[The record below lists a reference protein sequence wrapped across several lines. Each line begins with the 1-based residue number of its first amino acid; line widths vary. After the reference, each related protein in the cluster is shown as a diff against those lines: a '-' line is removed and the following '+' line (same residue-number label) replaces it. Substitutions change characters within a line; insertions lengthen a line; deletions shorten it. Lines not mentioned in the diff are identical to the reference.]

1 MKLYIEKG
9 VIIITLKV
17 SALASGSSGNSIY
30 IESEEKKI
38 LIDAGLSGKAIN
50 RRLEKIDR
58 QVEDIDL
65 ILVTHEHNDHV
76 HGVGVLARKCDIPI
90 YATAGT
96 WAKAEEKIGNIKG
109 SQQKEIKQKEF
120 TLGDCKIR
128 PFAISHDA
136 QEPVGYRIKSSS
148 AQIAV
153 ATDTGEI
160 TPEVQEH
167 VKGSDLVVLE
177 SNHDLEM
184 LKIGPYPW
192 HLKKRIM
199 GEEGHLS
206 NDDAAAFAVELAQNS
221 VQRILLA
228 HLSQDNNVPEL
239 AFLTIKNMLIEADIE
254 LGTDLEL
261 SFAHQDEVSP
271 LFTIE

>member
-1 MKLYIEKG
+1 M
-9 VIIITLKV
+9 IIITLKV

-30 IESEEKKI
+30 IESEEKNI
-38 LIDAGLSGKAIN
+38 LIDAGLSGKEIN
-50 RRLEKIDR
+50 RRLERIDR

-109 SQQKEIKQKEF
+109 RQQKEIKQKEF
-120 TLGDCKIR
+120 TIADCKIR

-136 QEPVGYRIKSSS
+136 QEPVGYTIKSSS
-148 AQIAV
+148 AKIAV

-160 TPEVQEH
+160 TSELREQVM
-167 VKGSDLVVLE
+167 GSDLVVLE

-221 VQRILLA
+221 AQRILLA

-239 AFLTIKNMLIEADIE
+239 AFLTIKNMLIEAGIE

-261 SFAHQDEVSP
+261 SFAHQDQASK
-271 LFTIE
+271 LFTIS